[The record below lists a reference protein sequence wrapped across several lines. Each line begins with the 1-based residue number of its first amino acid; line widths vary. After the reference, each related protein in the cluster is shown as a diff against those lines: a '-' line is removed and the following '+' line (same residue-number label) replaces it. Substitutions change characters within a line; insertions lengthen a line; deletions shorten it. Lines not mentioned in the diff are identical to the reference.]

1 MRKMRLLN
9 NSLQSSKSYF
19 YLTKNDFIKGF
30 GEQKAVMIVKDFKNI
45 RFNFDS
51 GNDDNSLLLSNHKQA
66 MLRDVHIIG
75 DVLQPTQL
83 KLLNSQEKQS
93 IDSNLLFCLDEDMD
107 DDDEDLKEKKSAK
120 AKISPKLKQSAI
132 GQSLNI
138 NLFRRRLKTKKFLEL
153 SESERTQLAT
163 SVLDVDRFKGKSIFH
178 FVNAKQLVQ
187 PNDYFEPDFITL
199 TEPPDTEYEQN
210 YSQHAPSV
218 HDLFDIPV
226 DEQLSLEDTE
236 YEMMEYLDD
245 EEDA

>member
-1 MRKMRLLN
+1 MRKMKLLN
-9 NSLQSSKSYF
+9 NSLQASKSYF
-19 YLTKNDFIKGF
+19 YLTKNDFVKGF
-30 GEQKAVMIVKDFKNI
+30 GEQKVVMIVKDFKNI

-51 GNDDNSLLLSNHKQA
+51 GNDDNSLLLSSHKQA
-66 MLRDVHIIG
+66 MLRDVHIVG
-75 DVLQPTQL
+75 DVLRPTQL
-83 KLLNSQEKQS
+83 KLLNSQAKQN

-107 DDDEDLKEKKSAK
+107 DDEDLKEKKSAK
-120 AKISPKLKQSAI
+120 SKFRPKLKPSAI

-138 NLFRRRLKTKKFLEL
+138 NLFRRRLKPKKFLEL

-178 FVNAKQLVQ
+178 YVNAKQLVQ
-187 PNDYFEPDFITL
+187 SNDYEEPDFITL
-199 TEPPDTEYEQN
+199 AEPPDTEYEQN

-226 DEQLSLEDTE
+226 DEQLSLEDNE